1 MTDFS
6 LLPVWAKLLLSGGLF
21 IATFFIGA
29 LTLYEIIRKR
39 KTVKC
44 ILNILIFIILF
55 VFLSYVTAFS
65 TASQKDA
72 FVSFPYFAVV
82 IPAFLVLIYSL
93 AGFVKDLRQSKNE
106 ISPLS
111 IKQAFDNL
119 NSGICFS
126 DNQGRIILI
135 NRTMGELFYT
145 VIGSYPRVLPE
156 IKTALEQ
163 LEKTD
168 SANGEEIYRFPD
180 GNVWKMSYTV
190 LTESSLEG
198 FVQTVAQ
205 DVTELFEANK
215 RIENENE
222 QLRVTN
228 EKMAQMLERL
238 SDRIRQQETLDLK
251 MRVHNDIGSSLIKIS
266 RIISG
271 GADEDMETQ
280 LRLLRSAVGYFSTER
295 ILYAKTLDDIVSS
308 AREMNVELVFDG
320 KIPDDESVRRLLILA
335 CRECVTNCVKHA
347 GGDRVLVK
355 ITPQNGYCF
364 VSLTN
369 NGAAPDGEI
378 TEGGGLTSLRKSV
391 ENAGGKMSVL
401 HFPYFELQLLL
412 KKGEA
417 QDSV

>member
-21 IATFFIGA
+21 IATFFVGA

-39 KTVKC
+39 KPIKC
-44 ILNILIFIILF
+44 FLNILIFIILF

-65 TASQKDA
+65 TASDE
-72 FVSFPYFAVV
+72 VTYIPIPYFAVV
-82 IPAFLVLIYSL
+82 IIAVLVLIYSL
-93 AGFVKDLRQSKNE
+93 LGFIKDFRNLKNE

-111 IKQAFDNL
+111 IKQALDNL

-126 DNQGRIILI
+126 DKQGRIILI

-145 VIGSYPRVLPE
+145 VIGSYPRTLSE
-156 IKTALEQ
+156 IKTALER

-228 EKMAQMLERL
+228 EKIAQMLERL
-238 SDRIRQQETLDLK
+238 SERIRQQETLDLK

-320 KIPDDESVRRLLILA
+320 EIPEDEGVRRLITLA

-347 GGDRVLVK
+347 GGDRVFVR
-355 ITPQNGYCF
+355 IIPQNGCYS
-364 VSLTN
+364 VSITN

-378 TEGGGLTSLRKSV
+378 TEGGGLSSLRKRV
-391 ENAGGKMSVL
+391 ENAGGKMNVL
-401 HFPYFELQLLL
+401 HFPDFELQLLL